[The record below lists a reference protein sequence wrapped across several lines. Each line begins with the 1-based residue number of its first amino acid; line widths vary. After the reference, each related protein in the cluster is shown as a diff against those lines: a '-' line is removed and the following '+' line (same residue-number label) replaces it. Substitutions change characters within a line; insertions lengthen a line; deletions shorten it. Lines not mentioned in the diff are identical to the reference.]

1 MMWRQTE
8 PENEVDDQEE
18 SKHLVRGR
26 VLVVSDSHGRNG
38 NLLLVMD
45 RVKPDL
51 ILHLGDSED
60 DEDLIMDEA
69 PCPVVMV
76 RGNCD
81 YGMSLP
87 DEEIVTLGRHR
98 VFLTHGHRHNVR
110 FDLETLAEAALKY
123 DCDTAIYGHTHMPEI
138 EEENGVMIYNP
149 GSISLPRQAGHKPS
163 FMLLDVDKAGELH
176 PAINYL

>member
-1 MMWRQTE
+1 MWGAGVSE
-8 PENEVDDQEE
+8 KKKSYDEDGHSLAE
-18 SKHLVRGR
+18 GR

-60 DEDLIMDEA
+60 DEDLIMAEA
-69 PCPVVMV
+69 QCPVIILC
-76 RGNCD
+76 GNCD
-81 YGMSLP
+81 YSRYLP
-87 DEEIVTLGRHR
+87 DEEVVTLGSHR
-98 VFLTHGHRHNVR
+98 VFLAHGHRHNVR
-110 FDLETLAEAALKY
+110 FDLETLAEAALEQN
-123 DCDTAIYGHTHMPEI
+123 CDVAIYGHTHMPEM
-138 EEENGVMIYNP
+138 EEEQGVTIYNP

-163 FMLLDVDKAGELH
+163 FMVLDVDSEGELH